1 MRTRKKKKEHHG
13 YACKK
18 KEKEKK
24 VEKKTILV
32 LSLHSVAERL
42 SSNSPSFA
50 RQTPLIRSLE
60 RQGILRVGDASW
72 FAQHGAEEGDQPWSV
87 D

>member
-1 MRTRKKKKEHHG
+1 MPG
-13 YACKK
+13 KK

-24 VEKKTILV
+24 VERENLVERNTILL
-32 LSLHSVAERL
+32 LSLYFVAERL
-42 SSNSPSFA
+42 SSNSPSSA

-60 RQGILRVGDASW
+60 RQGTLQVGDASW
-72 FAQHGAEEGDQPWSV
+72 YAQHGAEEGDQPGSV